1 MRILNYNQDFVF
13 ANEYPDFS
21 YVGRIY
27 ENLLVIN
34 INDLLIKNKYSY
46 QNVNALV
53 TRENMSRHIGCKR
66 IK

>member
-1 MRILNYNQDFVF
+1 MRVLNYNQDFVF

-34 INDLLIKNKYSY
+34 INDFLIKNKYMLS
-46 QNVNALV
+46 
-53 TRENMSRHIGCKR
+53 KR
-66 IK
+66 KCPCH